1 MSSLI
6 GWISGR
12 LPIGWLQLM
21 HNKTR
26 LIAAVG
32 GVTFANVLI
41 FMQLGFMNALFET
54 SVFSHRSF
62 DADIVLVSSDFRSLR
77 EASPLPRTRMYQ
89 ALSVPGVQSAT
100 PIYMGTRLWIDKETG
115 DTTNFRVTGIDPYA
129 DVFVDQVLSAK
140 SRNLHVPS
148 TAIVDQKTRDFNSN
162 IQATLQS
169 GGKVDVEIG
178 GRAISFVDLFNQGAS
193 FDVDGS
199 LIVSDQT
206 FLRLFP
212 NRRPGTPTLVLLK
225 TDDPKQAERISAHIN
240 QHVAHG
246 DIRSMTKQAFVDAEQ
261 NYQATQTPIGFVFT
275 FGVAI
280 GIVVGLVIVYQVLST
295 DVQDHL
301 SEYATFK
308 AIGYPKIFFFGIVL
322 EEALSLAALGFVPGF
337 VICLA
342 LYQLAAARTGLPIT
356 MPWTRPL
363 FVFFLTA
370 AMCTASGMIATRRL
384 NAADPAELF

>member
-178 GRAISFVDLFNQGAS
+178 GRAISFVDLFDQGAS

>member
-77 EASPLPRTRMYQ
+77 EASPIPRTRMYQ
-89 ALSVPGVQSAT
+89 ALSVSGVQSAT

-162 IQATLQS
+162 IQAKLQS

-193 FDVDGS
+193 FDVDGT

-308 AIGYPKIFFFGIVL
+308 AIGYPKSFFFGIVL

>member
-140 SRNLHVPS
+140 SHNLHVPS

-308 AIGYPKIFFFGIVL
+308 AIGYPKSFFFGIVL